1 VSSFLTPRITGAVAV
16 RVLAQL
22 RHDHRTIALLLLMP
36 CLVLALLRW
45 MFDAR
50 PAMFDELGPALV
62 ALIPFTVMFL
72 VTSITTLRERSSGT
86 LERLLAMPTAKL
98 DFVLGYALA
107 FGLVATVQASLAVA
121 LCVGLLDLS
130 VAGPVWALV
139 VVAVADAAL
148 GTVLGLFVS
157 AFARTEFQAVQFMPA
172 LVFPQLLLCGL
183 FVPRDQLPTGL
194 GLVSDLLPL
203 SYAVDAMTAVARGGS
218 DTVAGVPSEVW
229 PDLAVI
235 AGFVLALLVLGAAT
249 LRRRTP

>member
-1 VSSFLTPRITGAVAV
+1 VSPVLTPRITGAVAV

-22 RHDHRTIALLLLMP
+22 RHDHRTMALLLLMP
-36 CLVLALLRW
+36 CVILALLRW

-50 PAMFDELGPALV
+50 PAMFDALGPALL

-72 VTSITTLRERSSGT
+72 VTSVTTLRERSSGT

-98 DFVLGYALA
+98 DFVLGYAIA
-107 FGLVATVQASLAVA
+107 FGLVATAQATLAVA
-121 LCVGLLDLS
+121 LCAGPLGMS

-139 VVAVADAAL
+139 LVAVADAVL

-172 LVFPQLLLCGL
+172 LVIPQLLLCGL

-194 GLVSDLLPL
+194 DVLSDLLPL
-203 SYAVDAMTAVARGGS
+203 SYAVDAMTAVAHGGS
-218 DTVAGVPSEVW
+218 DAIAGVPSSVW
-229 PDLAVI
+229 SDLAVI
-235 AGFVLALLVLGAAT
+235 VGFAVALLALGAVT
-249 LRRRTP
+249 LRRRTA